1 MRSQSGGGTGTAGPV
16 TAWEARLSVPGSPVC
31 APDWLALREP
41 ADAAARSSELV
52 ELLLPDLVPSGTGAP
67 LVVHDLGCGSGSMG
81 RWLAPRLPGPQV
93 WILHDRDPV
102 LLAIAAAGLP
112 DAAAEGAPITARTQE
127 GDLAELTAADLGDA
141 SLITASALL
150 DLLTADELDALVEAC
165 VAAGC
170 PVLLTLSA
178 TGGAQLAPPDP
189 LDAAFAAAFDAH
201 QRRTDG
207 GRRLLGPDAGAAA
220 VAAFDRRGATVVTR
234 PSPWR
239 LGAREP
245 GTSDDRALA
254 EEWLRGWIAAACAE
268 RPSLEEHA
276 AEYLINRLDACA
288 AGSLHV
294 TVGHLDLLALPGE
307 RPPGRTR

>member
-1 MRSQSGGGTGTAGPV
+1 MRGQGSSGTGKARTV
-16 TAWEARLSVPGSPVC
+16 TAWEARLSVPGDPVC

-41 ADAAARSSELV
+41 ADAAARPPELV
-52 ELLLPDLVPSGTGAP
+52 ELLLPDLVPASGSGAP

-81 RWLAPRLPGPQV
+81 RWLAPRLPGPQR

-112 DAAAEGAPITARTQE
+112 DASADGAPVTARAHE
-127 GDLAELTAADLGDA
+127 GDLAALTAADLRDA

-150 DLLTADELDALVEAC
+150 DLLTADELDALVDAC
-165 VAAGC
+165 VAARC
-170 PVLLTLSA
+170 PVLLTLSV
-178 TGGAQLAPPDP
+178 TGGARLAPPDP
-189 LDAAFAAAFDAH
+189 LDARFAAAFDAH
-201 QRRTDG
+201 QRRTDA

-220 VAAFDRRGATVVTR
+220 VAAFERHGATVVTR

-239 LGAREP
+239 LGAG
-245 GTSDDRALA
+245 GTSDDRALI

-288 AGSLHV
+288 AGTLHV
-294 TVGHLDLLALPGE
+294 TVGHLDLLALPPGGQ
-307 RPPGRTR
+307 PPGRTP